1 MANWNTNYTNMDEL
15 DNLFRSWY
23 MDLMDNKEYIHG
35 LLQEKTTKLHINYEV
50 AAHEIPTMTII
61 VEKLSY

>member
-1 MANWNTNYTNMDEL
+1 MKYNYTNMEEL

-35 LLQEKTTKLHINYEV
+35 LLQNKTIKLHIDYEV
-50 AAHEIPTMTII
+50 TATEIPTMTIS